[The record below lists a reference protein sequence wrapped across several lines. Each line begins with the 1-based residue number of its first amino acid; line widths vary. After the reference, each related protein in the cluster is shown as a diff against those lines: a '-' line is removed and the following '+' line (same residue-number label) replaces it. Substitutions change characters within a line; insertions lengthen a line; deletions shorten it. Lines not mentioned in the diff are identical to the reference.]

1 MPDARVAVYLDF
13 DNIIISRYDQVFGRG
28 QFIKDRARV
37 RGVETAPTPTIERR
51 LEDARVD
58 VGAIL
63 DYASSFGSIVISR
76 AYADWSAA
84 ANARYQRQLV
94 DRAVDLTQLFNTAG
108 TKNGADIRLA
118 VDVVED
124 LFRLDDVTHVV
135 IVAGDSDYISL
146 AQKARRL
153 GRFVV
158 GIGVAGS
165 TSRALI
171 AACDDFSDYD
181 ALPGV
186 KPATITKKPTEDG
199 ASDSTPSVEPVET
212 KGRGTRRSSR
222 GSGSGAAADSGAADS
237 PAETPPVEAAPAA
250 TTPRRASRPAKAI
263 DPLNPFSHVEDED
276 DELTLDAVA
285 TDLLVRALQLI
296 DAKNDEEWQTNGEV
310 KGQMLRLDPGF
321 KERPL
326 GFRSFSDFLDSRSD
340 VLEIKPGS
348 TANDRR
354 LKLR

>member
-1 MPDARVAVYLDF
+1 MPELRVAVYIDF
-13 DNIIISRYDQVFGRG
+13 DNVVISRYDQIFGG
-28 QFIKDRARV
+28 GTFIKDRARV
-37 RGVETAPTPTIERR
+37 RGVEKPPTEQVLQR

-63 DYASSFGSIVISR
+63 DYASSFGSIVVSR

-94 DRAVDLTQLFNTAG
+94 DRAVDLTQLFNVAG

-135 IVAGDSDYISL
+135 IVAGDSDYIAL
-146 AQKARRL
+146 AQRAKRL

-186 KPATITKKPTEDG
+186 TPPTITKKK
-199 ASDSTPSVEPVET
+199 PVD
-212 KGRGTRRSSR
+212 
-222 GSGSGAAADSGAADS
+222 AV
-237 PAETPPVEAAPAA
+237 AETPTEPEVVEPKPK
-250 TTPRRASRPAKAI
+250 TSRRASQPAKALAV
-263 DPLNPFSHVEDED
+263 DAHNPFSHPIDD
-276 DELTLDAVA
+276 DEPTSDAAA

-326 GFRSFSDFLDSRSD
+326 GFKSFSEFLDSRSD
-340 VLEIKPGS
+340 VIDIKPKS